1 MENVIKAIRRRKK
14 MTEAM
19 KKEDSGE
26 KFNKYNEGYDDALE
40 FVLELLEEED
50 LLWMHP
56 TEYEEKR

>member
-50 LLWMHP
+50 LL
-56 TEYEEKR
+56 